1 MFFFNTAKLIYRA
14 FRPIIDNGKNNTLI
28 LKSNLQTGFY
38 ISIYG
43 NNNRIE
49 IDCNCNLK
57 NTSIVIS
64 GDNNTII
71 IGSEVRFIGPSSIC
85 MEGDSI
91 LKIGNKTRIRGVQFA
106 IRNGSIEMGEDCMTS
121 YGVLIR
127 NHDSHKI
134 FKLEDLENQINP
146 AKDIHIGNHVW
157 LCQNST
163 ILKNVSI
170 GNNSIVGFGSVV
182 TKDCPS
188 SSIVAGNPATIV
200 KQGITWSK

>member
-1 MFFFNTAKLIYRA
+1 MIFFNTAKVIYRS

-85 MEGDSI
+85 MEGDSF

-106 IRNGSIEMGEDCMTS
+106 IRNGSIEIGEDCMTS

-134 FKLEDLENQINP
+134 FKLEDLGNQINP

-188 SSIVAGNPATIV
+188 NSIVAGNPAKIV